1 MLEVHLVVWVSEAQ
15 DELEVLQGQLAYCIL
30 DDLSDTMTEQ
40 FYSFLILPTMLLVS
54 LVLVVLVE
62 NDEMVPQDLM
72 ALLVMEQ
79 QEELGDQLQL
89 VVLEVLPMVVDL
101 SDGIIQRE

>member
-1 MLEVHLVVWVSEAQ
+1 MEPVVSLVMPACS
-15 DELEVLQGQLAYCIL
+15 IL

-40 FYSFLILPTMLLVS
+40 SYSFLIPPIMLQVS
-54 LVLVVLVE
+54 LVLEVLEVNE
-62 NDEMVPQDLM
+62 VLVPQDLM
-72 ALLVMEQ
+72 ALLVTEQ

-89 VVLEVLPMVVDL
+89 VEPEVLPMVVDL

>member
-1 MLEVHLVVWVSEAQ
+1 MEPVVSLVMPACS
-15 DELEVLQGQLAYCIL
+15 IL

-40 FYSFLILPTMLLVS
+40 SYSFLILPIMLQVS
-54 LVLVVLVE
+54 LVLEVLEVNE
-62 NDEMVPQDLM
+62 VLVPQDLM
-72 ALLVMEQ
+72 ALLVTEQ

-89 VVLEVLPMVVDL
+89 VEPEVLPMVVDL